1 MAFSFEVHPDL
12 ELDVEINEL
21 DAAPGIEEEQ
31 DDERLVDYEGLY
43 DEEDFIAIGVNPSQ
57 PTDEKPGS
65 DGKVLMLAARYA
77 AGLPLW
83 HDSDCYDHGPGE
95 VTAE

>member
-1 MAFSFEVHPDL
+1 MAFSFEVHPDM
-12 ELDVEINEL
+12 EFDEDIAEL
-21 DAAPGIEEEQ
+21 DAPEIEEQ
-31 DDERLVDYEGLY
+31 GDDESLVNYDGLFE
-43 DEEDFIAIGVNPSQ
+43 EEDFIALGINPSQ
-57 PTDEKPGS
+57 PTESKPGS

-95 VTAE
+95 ATID